1 MRNRF
6 TKTCLAFFLVV
17 VGASTKADQP
27 TSDSTEVFTAQ
38 PKFLKISM
46 DTVQV
51 QVRQVPVVRYQ
62 NIYHERLSSIQKE
75 VPLTYNEVVQSF
87 INIYLGRKDQMG
99 RMLGL
104 SEYYFPIFEKAL
116 KSKGIPEEV
125 KYLSIVESALDPH
138 AVSHVGATGPWQFMF
153 SSAKAFGLTID
164 NFVDERK
171 DPIAAS
177 YAAANYFRDAYNEF
191 GDWQLALAAY
201 NCGKGN
207 VNRAIQLAGGVT
219 DFWAI
224 REYLP
229 KETRNYVPAFIA
241 TTYVMNYF
249 REHNITRRAANLPL
263 YTDTV
268 GVNKYVSLASVSKA
282 ARLNLKELTLL
293 NPAYKRQIINGTPES
308 PKRLII
314 PQIDRNS
321 YASLYNALNLIQ
333 EDPSLAFFASND
345 GADDISN
352 PTSHKVK
359 SGETLASIANYY
371 RIEVQD
377 LKVWNKL
384 PALTIVPGQT
394 LRLAPEKTYVTYR
407 VQPGDTLFTISKKFQ
422 GTTVVEIQEAN
433 GLKSESL
440 KPGML
445 LKISQG

>member
-1 MRNRF
+1 MRNKF
-6 TKTCLAFFLVV
+6 TTACIAFFLVV
-17 VGASTKADQP
+17 GGATVKANQQA
-27 TSDSTEVFTAQ
+27 SDSTEVFTAQ
-38 PKFLKISM
+38 PKFLKIAM

-51 QVRQVPVVRYQ
+51 PIRQVPVVSYE

-87 INIYLGRKDQMG
+87 INIYLGRKEQMG
-99 RMLGL
+99 KMVGL

-116 KSKGIPEEV
+116 RSKGIPEEI

-224 REYLP
+224 RQYLP

-241 TTYVMNYF
+241 TTYVMNYY
-249 REHNITRRAANLPL
+249 RNHNIARRPANLPL

-268 GVNKYVSLASVSKA
+268 GVNKYVSLASVSRA
-282 ARLNLKELTLL
+282 TRLNLKQLTTL
-293 NPAYKRQIINGTPES
+293 NPSYKRQVINGTPEN
-308 PKRLII
+308 PKRLTI
-314 PQIDRNS
+314 PQIDRNA
-321 YASLYNALNLIQ
+321 YNSLYNALNLIQ
-333 EDPSLAFFASND
+333 EDPALAVFAGNSEED
-345 GADDISN
+345 LSN

-359 SGETLASIANYY
+359 PGETLASIANYY

-384 PALTIVPGQT
+384 PALAVVPGQT
-394 LRLAPEKTYVTYR
+394 LRLAPEKTFVTYK
-407 VQPGDTLFTISKKFQ
+407 VQPGDTLFTISKKFR
-422 GTTVVEIQEAN
+422 GTSVVEIEQAN
-433 GLKSESL
+433 GLKGQNL